1 MARVEGFEPSHQ
13 GVMEPEMGLE
23 PINLHQIND
32 GLLPGDSV
40 VFPVKLFRQVPCL
53 TAWLYPYIM

>member
-32 GLLPGDSV
+32 GLLPGIR
-40 VFPVKLFRQVPCL
+40 LFFQLNYSDKSLALPLGYTR
-53 TAWLYPYIM
+53 I